1 VARRARARA
10 HLVATGGVGL
20 LVAAGV
26 VLLAAGLLIVGAGG
40 GEMHRK
46 MPFQVPPRR
55 LAAIPLVAGGGLLTL
70 AGLLA
75 LLP

>member
-1 VARRARARA
+1 M
-10 HLVATGGVGL
+10 GL

-26 VLLAAGLLIVGAGG
+26 VQVVAGLVIVVAGA

-46 MPFQVPPRR
+46 MPGQVPPRR
-55 LAAIPLVAGGGLLTL
+55 LATVPLVAGGALLAA
-70 AGLLA
+70 AGVLA